1 MLKVILFTIFAFALS
16 AKAAIKTEVVTYKD
30 GKTEL
35 EGFIGYDDSVKTPR
49 PGILIV
55 HQWMGLSENEKMRAQ
70 KLAELGYVA
79 FAVDIY
85 GKGVRP
91 QNQQEAGKLATE
103 YKNNRPLFR
112 QRELAAY
119 NFFKKDK
126 RVDAKKLVVMG
137 YCFGGT
143 GALELARTGSPLSG
157 VVSFH
162 GGLSNPTPQDAK
174 KIKAPVLVLHGAI
187 DPNVPLSEVE
197 AFQKEMN
204 EAKADYQFI
213 AYANAVHAFTQKEAG
228 NDNSKGAAYN
238 ELADQRSWKAL
249 VSFLGDVAPL
259 K

>member
-1 MLKVILFTIFAFALS
+1 MKPILFTIFAFALS
-16 AKAAIKTEVVTYKD
+16 ANAAVKTEVVIYKD

-35 EGFIGYDDSVKTPR
+35 EGFIAYNDSVKTPR

-103 YKNNRPLFR
+103 YKNNRALFR

-126 RVDAKKLVVMG
+126 RVDAGKLVVMG

-143 GALELARTGSPLSG
+143 GALELARTGTPLAG
-157 VVSFH
+157 AVSFH
-162 GGLSNPTPQDAK
+162 GGLSNPQPQDAK

-187 DPNVPLSEVE
+187 DPNVPTSEVE

-204 EAKADYQFI
+204 EAKVDYQFI

-249 VSFLGDVAPL
+249 LSFLGDVAPL